1 MSGGDAVEAIVSRCA
16 ALDVHK
22 DTVMGCVRVPDGA
35 GGRAQEVR
43 EFRTF
48 TAGLRDLREWLFGHA
63 VTQVAMEATGVYW
76 KPIWH
81 VLEAEP
87 GWELLLANAQHVKN
101 VPGRKTDV
109 ADAIWLA
116 QLLECGLLR
125 GSFIPPKPIQQLRDL
140 TRYRKKLIEERTR
153 ETQRIQK
160 LLEDAGIT
168 LDSVVTDVLG
178 KSARAMLDA
187 LVAGERDPV
196 VLAEL
201 AQTRMRS
208 KIGELRLA
216 LDGGFDDHHALML
229 RLHLTHVDQ
238 LTASIDGLD
247 EEVDRLIAPFAEQ
260 HRRLTTIPGVG
271 KRNAEVIIAEIGVD
285 MSRFP
290 TAAHL
295 ASWAGICPGNHE
307 SAGKRRTG
315 KARKGDAALRA
326 ALCESAWAAARTRTY
341 LGALYRHLTRRFGKK
356 AEAKAAFAV
365 GHAILVI
372 VWHLLHDERDYQELG
387 PDYLDRRNDTEAR
400 KRYLVRQLES
410 LGHRVTVEPAA

>member
-1 MSGGDAVEAIVSRCA
+1 METIVSRCA

-22 DTVMGCVRVPDGA
+22 NTVMACARVPDGQ

-48 TAGLRDLREWLFGHA
+48 TSGLRALRDWLTGHG

-76 KPIWH
+76 KPVWH
-81 VLEAEP
+81 VLESEP
-87 GWELLLANAQHVKN
+87 GWQLLLANAQHVKN

-125 GSFIPPKPIQQLRDL
+125 GSFVPPRAIQQLRDL

-153 ETQRIQK
+153 ETQRVQK
-160 LLEDAGIT
+160 LLEDAGIK
-168 LDSVVTDVLG
+168 LDSVVSDVLG

-187 LVAGERDPV
+187 LIAGQRDPL

-201 AQTRMRS
+201 AQTRMRP
-208 KIGELRLA
+208 KIAELRLA
-216 LDGGFDDHHALML
+216 LEGGFDDHHALML
-229 RLHLTHVDQ
+229 RLHLEHVDQ
-238 LTASIDGLD
+238 LTAAVANLD
-247 EEVDRLIAPFAEQ
+247 TEVDRVIRPFSEQ

-271 KRNAEVIIAEIGVD
+271 KRTAEVIIAEIGVD

-290 TAAHL
+290 TAGHL
-295 ASWAGICPGNHE
+295 ASWAGMCPGNHE
-307 SAGKRRTG
+307 SAGKRRSG

-326 ALCESAWAAARTRTY
+326 ALCESAWVVSRTNGY
-341 LGALYRHLTRRFGKK
+341 LGSLYRHLHRRFGKK
-356 AEAKAAFAV
+356 GEAKAAFAV

-372 VWHLLHDERDYQELG
+372 VWHLLHDERDYEDLG
-387 PDYLDRRNDTEAR
+387 ADFLDRRNDAEAR
-400 KRYLVRQLES
+400 KRYLIRQLES
-410 LGHRVTVEPAA
+410 LGQRVTIEPAA

>member
-1 MSGGDAVEAIVSRCA
+1 VVLVETIVSRCA

-22 DTVMGCVRVPDGA
+22 DTVMGCVRVPDGQ

-48 TAGLRDLREWLFGHA
+48 TVGLYALRDWLTSHG

-76 KPIWH
+76 KPVWH

-87 GWELLLANAQHVKN
+87 GWQLLLANAQHVKN

-125 GSFIPPKPIQQLRDL
+125 GSFVPPRAIQQLRDL
-140 TRYRKKLIEERTR
+140 TRYRKKLIEERAR

-160 LLEDAGIT
+160 LLEDAGIK
-168 LDSVVTDVLG
+168 LDSVVSDVLG
-178 KSARAMLDA
+178 KSARTMLEA
-187 LVAGERDPV
+187 LIAGERDPV

-201 AQTRMRS
+201 AQTRMRP
-208 KIGELRLA
+208 KIADLRLA
-216 LDGGFDDHHALML
+216 LEGGFDEHHALML
-229 RLHLTHVDQ
+229 RLHLDHVDE
-238 LTASIDGLD
+238 LTAAIDRLD
-247 EEVDRLIAPFAEQ
+247 QEVDRVIAPFGEQ
-260 HRRLTTIPGVG
+260 HHRLTTIPGVG
-271 KRNAEVIIAEIGVD
+271 KRTAEVIIAEIGVD

-290 TAAHL
+290 TAGHL
-295 ASWAGICPGNHE
+295 ASWAGMCPGNHE
-307 SAGKRRTG
+307 SAGKRRSG

-326 ALCESAWAAARTRTY
+326 ALCESAWVASRTNGY
-341 LGALYRHLTRRFGKK
+341 LGSLYRHLHRRFGRKG
-356 AEAKAAFAV
+356 EAKAAFAV

-372 VWHLLHDERDYQELG
+372 VWHLLHDERDYEDLG
-387 PDYLDRRNDTEAR
+387 ADFLDLRNDAEAR
-400 KRYLVRQLES
+400 KRYLIRQLEA
-410 LGHRVTVEPAA
+410 LGHQVTIEPAA

>member
-1 MSGGDAVEAIVSRCA
+1 MEMIVSRCA

-22 DTVMGCVRVPDGA
+22 DTVMGCVRVPDGH

-48 TAGLRDLREWLFGHA
+48 TSGLRALREWLAGQG

-76 KPIWH
+76 KPVWH

-87 GWELLLANAQHVKN
+87 TWELLLTNAQHVKN
-101 VPGRKTDV
+101 LPGRKTDV
-109 ADAIWLA
+109 ADSIWLC

-153 ETQRIQK
+153 EIQRIQK
-160 LLEDAGIT
+160 LLEDAGIK
-168 LDSVVTDVLG
+168 LDSVVSDVLG
-178 KSARAMLDA
+178 KSARAMLEA
-187 LVAGERDPV
+187 LIAGERDV
-196 VLAEL
+196 FVLAEM
-201 AQTRMRS
+201 AQTRMRP
-208 KIGELRLA
+208 KIGDLRLA
-216 LDGGFDDHHALML
+216 LEGGFEAHHALML
-229 RLHLTHVDQ
+229 TLHLQHVDQ

-247 EEVDRLIAPFAEQ
+247 GQVDLLMLPFAEQ
-260 HRRLTTIPGVG
+260 HRRLTTIPGIG
-271 KRNAEVIIAEIGVD
+271 KRTAEVVIAEIGVD

-290 TAAHL
+290 TAGHL
-295 ASWAGICPGNHE
+295 ASWAGMCPGNHE

-341 LGALYRHLTRRFGKK
+341 LGAQYRQLARRFGKK
-356 AEAKAAFAV
+356 GEAKAAFAV
-365 GHAILVI
+365 GHSILVI
-372 VWHLLHDERDYQELG
+372 VWHVLHDEVDYQELG
-387 PDYLDRRNDTEAR
+387 ADYLDKRHDSDAR
-400 KRYLVRQLES
+400 KRYLIKQLEA
-410 LGHRVTVEPAA
+410 LGNKVTIEPAA

>member
-1 MSGGDAVEAIVSRCA
+1 MDTIVSRCA

-22 DTVMGCVRVPDGA
+22 DTVMGCVRVPDEF
-35 GGRAQEVR
+35 GGRVQEVR

-48 TAGLRDLREWLFGHA
+48 TAGLRALRAWLAGHG

-76 KPIWH
+76 KPVWH

-87 GWELLLANAQHVKN
+87 GWALLLANAQHVKN

-125 GSFIPPKPIQQLRDL
+125 GSFVPPRVIQRLRDL

-153 ETQRIQK
+153 EIQRIQK
-160 LLEDAGIT
+160 LLEDAGIK
-168 LDSVVTDVLG
+168 LDSVVSDVMG
-178 KSARAMLDA
+178 TSAREMLEA
-187 LVAGERDPV
+187 LIGGQRDPG

-201 AQTRMRS
+201 ARTRMRP
-208 KIGELRLA
+208 KIPELRLA
-216 LDGGFDDHHALML
+216 LEGGFDPHHALML
-229 RLHLTHVDQ
+229 RLHLDHVDQ
-238 LTASIDGLD
+238 LSVAIEGLD
-247 EEVDRLIAPFAEQ
+247 AEVDRVILPFSEQ

-271 KRNAEVIIAEIGVD
+271 KRSAEVIIAEIGVD

-290 TAAHL
+290 TASHL

-307 SAGKRRTG
+307 SAGKRRSG

-326 ALCESAWAAARTRTY
+326 ALCESAWSAAKTRGY
-341 LGALYRHLTRRFGKK
+341 LGSLYRHLLRRFGKK
-356 AEAKAAFAV
+356 GEAKAAFAV

-372 VWHLLHDERDYQELG
+372 AWHLLHDERDYQDLG
-387 PDYLDRRNDTEAR
+387 ADYLDKRKDNEAR
-400 KRYLVRQLES
+400 KRYLIRQLET
-410 LGHRVTVEPAA
+410 LGHRVTIEPAA

>member
-1 MSGGDAVEAIVSRCA
+1 MEAIVSRCA

-35 GGRAQEVR
+35 GGRSQEVR

-48 TAGLRDLREWLFGHA
+48 TAGLRALRDWLGGYG

-76 KPIWH
+76 KPVWH
-81 VLEAEP
+81 VLEAEAT
-87 GWELLLANAQHVKN
+87 WELLLANAQHVKN

-109 ADAIWLA
+109 ADAIWLC

-125 GSFIPPKPIQQLRDL
+125 GSFIPPRPIQQLRDL

-153 ETQRIQK
+153 EVQRIQK
-160 LLEDAGIT
+160 LLEDAGIK

-178 KSARAMLDA
+178 KSGRQMLEA
-187 LVAGERDPV
+187 LIAGQRDPV
-196 VLAEL
+196 VLAEM
-201 AQTRMRS
+201 ARTRMRP
-208 KIGELRLA
+208 KIGDLRLA
-216 LDGGFDDHHALML
+216 LEGGFDDHHALML
-229 RLHLTHVDQ
+229 RLHLQHVDQ

-247 EEVDRLIAPFAEQ
+247 GEVDRLMHPFAEQ

-271 KRNAEVIIAEIGVD
+271 KRTAEVIIAEIGVD

-315 KARKGDAALRA
+315 KARKGDAALRS

-341 LGALYRHLTRRFGKK
+341 LGSLYRHLVRRFGKK
-356 AEAKAAFAV
+356 GEAKAAFAV

-372 VWHLLHDERDYQELG
+372 VWHLLHDERDYRELG
-387 PDYLDRRNDTEAR
+387 ADFLDKRNDAEAR
-400 KRYLVRQLES
+400 KRYLVRQLEA
-410 LGHRVTVEPAA
+410 LGHKVTIQPAA